1 MKNKLLFSILGV
13 AVISAFTFGGTYAYY
28 MASSEALLEGEIGSG
43 LTSTLNSE
51 EVYAATTLVPLSDSL
66 VSTAISKSSN
76 KCIDKSGYEVCSL
89 YKLTLTNTDSSENL
103 YGYVRTGT
111 STYTTDNL
119 KYQVFDS
126 SYNAVTDV
134 MTVSNVADTTV
145 YFLEDIDNSDDM
157 YVTAS
162 NGSVVYYLAIWL
174 HDTNDYQDDDYSKT
188 FSGYV
193 GFESVDYFGSGT
205 GRIEA
210 EL

>member
-13 AVISAFTFGGTYAYY
+13 LVVSAFTFGGTYAYY

-51 EVYAATTLVPLSDSL
+51 EVYAATTLVPFSDSL

-76 KCIDKSGYEVCSL
+76 KCIDKNGYEVCSL
-89 YKLTLTNTDSSENL
+89 YKLTLSNTGDSENL